1 MKLSASREQILA
13 PLQSVIGVVERR
25 QTMPV
30 LSNVL
35 LAARNNRI
43 SITGTDLE
51 VELVASGEAQVQ
63 QPGDVTVPGRK
74 LLDIFRALPEKTS
87 VTVATD
93 GERLSIK
100 AGRSRFTLSTLPAA
114 EFPVVEEI
122 NAQQT
127 LTLGQGDFRRLIDKT
142 HFSMAQQDVRYY
154 LNGLLLE
161 TDGKTLRA
169 VATDGH
175 RLALC
180 ETELETKAKNNQQVI
195 LPRKGVLELQ
205 RILGGDGSVDLAI
218 GTSHVRAQIGD
229 IRFTFFPA
237 GPVPGPGPRPCR
249 PGARPTGTAPVR
261 CAVRTWHTPA
271 RRPAP
276 AAASRG
282 GARTHRGCRATPRR
296 CPTECRRP
304 SGSPRSGRL

>member
-1 MKLSASREQILA
+1 MKLSATREQILA

-74 LLDIFRALPEKTS
+74 LLDIFRALPEKTA

-100 AGRSRFTLSTLPAA
+100 AGKSRFTLSTLPAA
-114 EFPVVEEI
+114 EFPLVEEI

-127 LTLGQGDFRRLIDKT
+127 LTVGQGEFRRLIEKT

-161 TDGKTLRA
+161 TEGTSLRA

-180 ETELETKAKNNQQVI
+180 EMTLAESARTTQQVI
-195 LPRKGVLELQ
+195 VPRKGVLELQ
-205 RILGGDGSVDLAI
+205 RTLGTE
-218 GTSHVRAQIGD
+218 GT
-229 IRFTFFPA
+229 
-237 GPVPGPGPRPCR
+237 
-249 PGARPTGTAPVR
+249 
-261 CAVRTWHTPA
+261 
-271 RRPAP
+271 
-276 AAASRG
+276 
-282 GARTHRGCRATPRR
+282 
-296 CPTECRRP
+296 
-304 SGSPRSGRL
+304 